1 MPTTSFVFEP
11 QAVSSLPVFDEAG
24 RFPVARIFCVGRN
37 YAEHAREMGHNP
49 DAEPPFFFI
58 KPVTALVTDGADFP
72 YPAHSSNVHHEVELV
87 VALGKGG
94 SNIPENEALSH
105 VYGYAVGLDMT
116 RRDVQAAAKKAGRP
130 WETGKAFD
138 HSAPCSALVPA
149 SKIGHPQAG
158 AISLTIN
165 GEPRQSGDLANMI
178 WDIPATIA
186 YLSTWFSLL
195 PGDLIFTGTPAG
207 VGAVQRGDRLVAS
220 VTSVGELSVH
230 VI

>member
-116 RRDVQAAAKKAGRP
+116 RRDVQAAAKEAGRP

-207 VGAVQRGDRLVAS
+207 VGAVQRGDLLVAS
-220 VTSVGELSVH
+220 VASVGELSVH